1 MRYEDWD
8 VLLFEEGSGIPSRE
22 FKVACHVVQ
31 HAGKS
36 MFGVLKAKLIITE
49 AMGSALPTL
58 TCFVPALHAG
68 VPFRLSIHS
77 WKALKDL
84 NGDHILNI
92 SNSILETRLFIDGT
106 LVATTSATGSIRFPL
121 IVNRQGHESLK
132 FPIFQQELLYQRH
145 WSPADNL
152 GRIKL
157 LINQRFSSAS
167 PSVLFTGN
175 VNKTV
180 VFSFQH
186 APQHILEGLQIAW
199 PNPAMWNRQRQPSAP
214 ASTDSSH
221 ASSRPPL
228 FARRGQAGPEH
239 ISGAAL
245 GAMPVSG
252 NPTFGCPNTPVNAPM
267 SPWSY
272 VLVPPGREGSPY
284 LLASEVQPRRNH
296 ERAWP
301 TSPVFNDATF
311 RLDQTQNA
319 SQQVYSQPNSAPM
332 SFVQPQLH
340 SPAIQGS
347 TEFGRGTA
355 RNPARLIFAP
365 KRNNPQESFNLDVVE
380 RATKRAR
387 ANTPESAKTLNHE
400 QENISPHFDS
410 PYEFINVAED
420 II

>member
-8 VLLFEEGSGIPSRE
+8 VLLFEEGSSIPSRE
-22 FKVACHVVQ
+22 FKVTCHVVQ
-31 HAGKS
+31 HAES
-36 MFGVLKAKLIITE
+36 
-49 AMGSALPTL
+49 MGSALPTL
-58 TCFVPALHAG
+58 TCFVPGLNAG

-92 SNSILETRLFIDGT
+92 NNSVLETRLFIDGT
-106 LVATTSATGSIRFPL
+106 LVAYASHLAAGIIANDGRSTSATGSIRFPL
-121 IVNRQGHESLK
+121 IINRQGHESLK
-132 FPIFQQELLYQRH
+132 FPFFQQELLYQRH

-157 LINQRFSSAS
+157 LINQSFSSAS
-167 PSVLFTGN
+167 PSVLFTGK

-221 ASSRPPL
+221 VSSRPPL
-228 FARRGQAGPEH
+228 FARRGLAGPEH
-239 ISGAAL
+239 INDAAL
-245 GAMPVSG
+245 GTMSFSG
-252 NPTFGCPNTPVNAPM
+252 YPTLGCPNTPVNGPM

-272 VLVPPGREGSPY
+272 VLAPPGREGSPY
-284 LLASEVQPRRNH
+284 VLASEVQPRRNQ

-301 TSPVFNDATF
+301 TSPIFTDATF

-319 SQQVYSQPNSAPM
+319 SQQMYPQPNSAPM

-347 TEFGRGTA
+347 TEFGRGTP

-365 KRNNPQESFNLDVVE
+365 KRNSPQESFNLDVIE

-387 ANTPESAKTLNHE
+387 TNTPESAKTLNHE
-400 QENISPHFDS
+400 QQNISPHFGS
-410 PYEFINVAED
+410 PYELINLAED

>member
-8 VLLFEEGSGIPSRE
+8 VLLFEEGSSIPSRE

-31 HAGKS
+31 HAES
-36 MFGVLKAKLIITE
+36 
-49 AMGSALPTL
+49 MGSALPTL
-58 TCFVPALHAG
+58 TCFVPGLNAG

-92 SNSILETRLFIDGT
+92 SNSVLETRLFVDGT

-121 IVNRQGHESLK
+121 IIDRQGHESLK
-132 FPIFQQELLYQRH
+132 FPIFQQELLYQRQ

-157 LINQRFSSAS
+157 LINQSFSSAS
-167 PSVLFTGN
+167 SSVMFKG
-175 VNKTV
+175 KAV

-186 APQHILEGLQIAW
+186 APQHILESLQIAW

-221 ASSRPPL
+221 VSSRPI
-228 FARRGQAGPEH
+228 FARRGQPAPEH
-239 ISGAAL
+239 ITDAAL
-245 GAMPVSG
+245 GTMPFSG
-252 NPTFGCPNTPVNAPM
+252 NPTFGCLNTPVNGPM
-267 SPWSY
+267 SPRSY

-301 TSPVFNDATF
+301 TSPVLTDATF

-319 SQQVYSQPNSAPM
+319 SQQMYPQPM

-340 SPAIQGS
+340 SPAVQGS
-347 TEFGRGTA
+347 TEFGRRTP

-365 KRNNPQESFNLDVVE
+365 KRNSPQESFNLDVVE

-387 ANTPESAKTLNHE
+387 ANTPESAKTFNHE
-400 QENISPHFDS
+400 KENISPHFDN
-410 PYEFINVAED
+410 PYEFINAD

>member
-8 VLLFEEGSGIPSRE
+8 VLLFEEGSSIPSRE
-22 FKVACHVVQ
+22 FKVICHVVQ
-31 HAGKS
+31 HAES
-36 MFGVLKAKLIITE
+36 
-49 AMGSALPTL
+49 MGSALPTL
-58 TCFVPALHAG
+58 TCFVPGLNAG

-92 SNSILETRLFIDGT
+92 NNSVLETRLFIDGT
-106 LVATTSATGSIRFPL
+106 LVAYASHLAAGIIANDGRSTSATGSIRFPL
-121 IVNRQGHESLK
+121 IINRQGHESLK
-132 FPIFQQELLYQRH
+132 FPFFQQELLYQRH

-157 LINQRFSSAS
+157 LINQSFSSAS
-167 PSVLFTGN
+167 PSVLFTGK

-221 ASSRPPL
+221 VSSRPPL
-228 FARRGQAGPEH
+228 FARRGLAGPEH
-239 ISGAAL
+239 INDAAL
-245 GAMPVSG
+245 GTMPFSG
-252 NPTFGCPNTPVNAPM
+252 NPTFGCPNTPVNGPM

-272 VLVPPGREGSPY
+272 VLAPPGREGSPY

-301 TSPVFNDATF
+301 TSPIFTDATF

-319 SQQVYSQPNSAPM
+319 SQQMYPQPNSAPM
-332 SFVQPQLH
+332 LFVQPQLH

-347 TEFGRGTA
+347 TEFGRGTP

-365 KRNNPQESFNLDVVE
+365 KRNSPQESFNLDVIE

-387 ANTPESAKTLNHE
+387 TNTPESAKTLNHE
-400 QENISPHFDS
+400 QQNISPHFGS
-410 PYEFINVAED
+410 PYELINLAED

>member
-8 VLLFEEGSGIPSRE
+8 VLLFEEGSSIPSRE

-31 HAGKS
+31 HAES
-36 MFGVLKAKLIITE
+36 
-49 AMGSALPTL
+49 MGSALPTL
-58 TCFVPALHAG
+58 TCFVPGLTAG

-92 SNSILETRLFIDGT
+92 SNSVLEARLFIDGA
-106 LVATTSATGSIRFPL
+106 LVATTSATGSVRFPL
-121 IVNRQGHESLK
+121 IIDRQGHESLK

-157 LINQRFSSAS
+157 LINQSFPSAS
-167 PSVLFTGN
+167 SSVSFKG
-175 VNKTV
+175 KAV

-186 APQHILEGLQIAW
+186 APQHILESLQIAW

-214 ASTDSSH
+214 ASTHSSH
-221 ASSRPPL
+221 VSSRPI
-228 FARRGQAGPEH
+228 FARRGQPAPEH
-239 ISGAAL
+239 INNDAAL
-245 GAMPVSG
+245 GTMPFSG
-252 NPTFGCPNTPVNAPM
+252 NPTFGCLNTPVNGPM

-284 LLASEVQPRRNH
+284 LLASEVQSRRNH

-301 TSPVFNDATF
+301 TSPVLTDATF

-319 SQQVYSQPNSAPM
+319 SQQMYPQPNSAPM

-340 SPAIQGS
+340 SPTIQGS
-347 TEFGRGTA
+347 AEFGRGTP

-365 KRNNPQESFNLDVVE
+365 KRNSPQESFDLVVVE

-387 ANTPESAKTLNHE
+387 ANTPESAKTLSQEN
-400 QENISPHFDS
+400 ENISPHFDS
-410 PYEFINVAED
+410 PYEFINAD

>member
-1 MRYEDWD
+1 MRYDDWD
-8 VLLFEEGSGIPSRE
+8 VLLFEEGSNIPSRE

-31 HAGKS
+31 HAES
-36 MFGVLKAKLIITE
+36 
-49 AMGSALPTL
+49 MGSALPTL
-58 TCFVPALHAG
+58 TCFVPGLNAG

-92 SNSILETRLFIDGT
+92 SNSVLETRLFIDGS
-106 LVATTSATGSIRFPL
+106 LVASTSATGNIRFPL
-121 IVNRQGHESLK
+121 IIDRQGHESLK
-132 FPIFQQELLYQRH
+132 FPIFQQQLLYQRH

-157 LINQRFSSAS
+157 LVNQRFSSAS
-167 PSVLFTGN
+167 PSVLFTGT

-186 APQHILEGLQIAW
+186 APQHILESLQIAW
-199 PNPAMWNRQRQPSAP
+199 PNPAMWTRQRQPSVP
-214 ASTDSSH
+214 ASTDTSH
-221 ASSRPPL
+221 VTSRPPL
-228 FARRGQAGPEH
+228 FARRGQPGPEH
-239 ISGAAL
+239 INDAAL
-245 GAMPVSG
+245 GTLPFSG
-252 NPTFGCPNTPVNAPM
+252 NPTFGCPNTPVNGPM
-267 SPWSY
+267 SPRSY

-284 LLASEVQPRRNH
+284 PLASEVQPHRNH
-296 ERAWP
+296 GLAWP
-301 TSPVFNDATF
+301 ISPVFTDATF
-311 RLDQTQNA
+311 RVDQTQNA
-319 SQQVYSQPNSAPM
+319 SQQYPQPNSAPM

-347 TEFGRGTA
+347 TEFGRGTP

-365 KRNNPQESFNLDVVE
+365 KRNSPQESFNLDVVE

-400 QENISPHFDS
+400 QQNISPHFDS
-410 PYEFINVAED
+410 PYEFVNVDED